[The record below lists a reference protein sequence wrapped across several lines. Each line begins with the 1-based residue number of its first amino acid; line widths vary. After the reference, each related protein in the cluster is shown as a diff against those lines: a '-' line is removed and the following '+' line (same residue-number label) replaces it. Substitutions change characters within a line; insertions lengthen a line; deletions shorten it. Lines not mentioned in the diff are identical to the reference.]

1 MVFVRIIRVH
11 FSLNPLYDLTYTST
25 ITVFDILIF
34 FLRGRHA
41 PLKLLNAGNVG
52 VSDCLLLSRP
62 TCYFGQPHRKINCP
76 PRESLSRPDVPVHR
90 HFHRSVKNFDSAA
103 PRARTST
110 KIGKNRRLS
119 SSTITTIQRWWK
131 PFGCERIYVESG
143 LAISYLFRGR
153 VSTHNGRRR
162 EGTDCRKSRFCD
174 CFDLTYSEDGTAV
187 VAAPTNFKDEVC
199 GGPQL
204 LSSFVC
210 VSSLLFAI
218 VTLLAVFFCP
228 SDTTNTNNKIGNI
241 IFQQFLLGRRPGN

>member
-90 HFHRSVKNFDSAA
+90 HFHGSVKNFDSAA

-119 SSTITTIQRWWK
+119 SSTITTIQWWWK
-131 PFGCERIYVESG
+131 PLRTNLRRIW
-143 LAISYLFRGR
+143 
-153 VSTHNGRRR
+153 
-162 EGTDCRKSRFCD
+162 SRD
-174 CFDLTYSEDGTAV
+174 
-187 VAAPTNFKDEVC
+187 
-199 GGPQL
+199 
-204 LSSFVC
+204 
-210 VSSLLFAI
+210 
-218 VTLLAVFFCP
+218 
-228 SDTTNTNNKIGNI
+228 
-241 IFQQFLLGRRPGN
+241 

>member
-90 HFHRSVKNFDSAA
+90 HFHGSVKNFDSAA
-103 PRARTST
+103 PRPRTLT
-110 KIGKNRRLS
+110 QIGKNRGLS
-119 SSTITTIQRWWK
+119 SITITTIRWWWK

-218 VTLLAVFFCP
+218 VTLLAGFFL
-228 SDTTNTNNKIGNI
+228 SVRHDEHE
-241 IFQQFLLGRRPGN
+241 Q